1 MLPSLTTSPDGP
13 DHTARPAGAERTRR
27 ATGGIVYGTRVP
39 AERRWARSARD
50 GAPALLALALSPV
63 VAALAPGA
71 ERPLA
76 RMRGLI
82 ELERRLGLFF
92 EPTVHAW
99 FGARPSLMRALRL
112 TYVAAHVPGALGVL
126 AWTRRA
132 HPQAFPLARDTFA
145 ATQALAAI
153 GYVIAPTAPP
163 RMITGLGYDDRPRP
177 GDHGLGRSIQSPYA
191 AMPSAHTAFSVVA
204 AGTVWAL
211 ARSRPVARSR
221 APVPAR
227 GRRRDHRDRRS
238 HLARRARRAGHRGP
252 RLRERPRSRLGTAG
266 PRRSSEA
273 RSEASMHATSSV
285 VPTRGHRLSW
295 SVWRRPYSTADA
307 PRR

>member
-1 MLPSLTTSPDGP
+1 M
-13 DHTARPAGAERTRR
+13 
-27 ATGGIVYGTRVP
+27 P

-50 GAPALLALALSPV
+50 AAPALLALALSPV
-63 VAALAPGA
+63 VAAVAPDS

-82 ELERRLGLFF
+82 DMERQLGLFF

-99 FGARPSLMRALRL
+99 FCTRPPLLRALRL
-112 TYVAAHVPGALGVL
+112 TYVAAHVPVALGVL

-132 HPQAFPLARDTFA
+132 HPQAFVRARDTFA

-163 RMITGLGYDDRPRP
+163 RMIAGLGYDDRPGP

-211 ARSRPVARSR
+211 ARSRPVRAAALLYPPAVVVEIIATGDHIWLDAIGGLVVAGLGFASARATERVRRCASVDTR
-221 APVPAR
+221 R
-227 GRRRDHRDRRS
+227 GRRD
-238 HLARRARRAGHRGP
+238 AR
-252 RLRERPRSRLGTAG
+252 L
-266 PRRSSEA
+266 
-273 RSEASMHATSSV
+273 
-285 VPTRGHRLSW
+285 
-295 SVWRRPYSTADA
+295 
-307 PRR
+307 